1 MSRKRRKK
9 SLGGTISKWIVV
21 AVILGLLV
29 WGGIAVKSC
38 VDEFKGRNLSEET
51 VTVTIREEDGLETI
65 VQKLVDA
72 GVIRHE
78 KVFLFYAN
86 TKNLARGFRI
96 GEIRLSVGMGYGDLL
111 TAILKP
117 VVVQKPRK
125 TVTIRFK
132 DASNVVDVVALFVK
146 NGIGTQAEFDTL
158 LATSDFGGKYDWIPE
173 PGTPN
178 RMEGLLFPDTY
189 EFFADSTPEE
199 AINKMLA
206 NFDKKVVH
214 NERVQNALKNSDLS
228 LYEAL
233 ILGSIIQREAALVSE
248 MPTISSVFHNRLAI
262 SMKLQSDVTIL
273 PADRFENAEQYDTY
287 TIQGLPPTPICTP
300 TLAAVLAALEPETT
314 PYYYFYATGP
324 QKPSAFARTYAEH
337 LKNIEKYGKK

>member
-1 MSRKRRKK
+1 
-9 SLGGTISKWIVV
+9 
-21 AVILGLLV
+21 
-29 WGGIAVKSC
+29 
-38 VDEFKGRNLSEET
+38 
-51 VTVTIREEDGLETI
+51 
-65 VQKLVDA
+65 
-72 GVIRHE
+72 
-78 KVFLFYAN
+78 
-86 TKNLARGFRI
+86 
-96 GEIRLSVGMGYGDLL
+96 
-111 TAILKP
+111 
-117 VVVQKPRK
+117 
-125 TVTIRFK
+125 
-132 DASNVVDVVALFVK
+132 
-146 NGIGTQAEFDTL
+146 
-158 LATSDFGGKYDWIPE
+158 
-173 PGTPN
+173 
-178 RMEGLLFPDTY
+178 
-189 EFFADSTPEE
+189 
-199 AINKMLA
+199 MLA

-273 PADRFENAEQYDTY
+273 LAERFENAEQYDTY